1 MIIYCVWTLWFLQEL
16 EPVYPILN
24 KTKPY
29 KCVFYYSPY
38 WLVVTY
44 DLLEDRS
51 IDDITSIL
59 FFFFFLYCI
68 KQVDSMLQFS
78 LFNLKQWR
86 RLRQGRRLEKNE
98 FISYRRISQMSR
110 SVKYIYRSQNL
121 LMFNNHHGN
130 ANVQFRMKIRKI
142 SHRRSCSPKYAEFGH
157 FQLLFL
163 QRTFKKCT
171 KMYNARARLFFC
183 SVNLLFGRVLVT
195 VDVVVC
201 LRSLIYHRRRQNV
214 VKTSSGT
221 QG

>member
-1 MIIYCVWTLWFLQEL
+1 
-16 EPVYPILN
+16 
-24 KTKPY
+24 
-29 KCVFYYSPY
+29 
-38 WLVVTY
+38 
-44 DLLEDRS
+44 
-51 IDDITSIL
+51 
-59 FFFFFLYCI
+59 
-68 KQVDSMLQFS
+68 
-78 LFNLKQWR
+78 
-86 RLRQGRRLEKNE
+86 
-98 FISYRRISQMSR
+98 MSR

-142 SHRRSCSPKYAEFGH
+142 NHRRSCSPKYAEVGH

-163 QRTFKKCT
+163 HRTSKKCT

-214 VKTSSGT
+214 VKTSSGKNIKWYT
-221 QG
+221 GLTTRVPRFYSHHILTSSVINYLQTHGNMESIC